1 MPTPLELIEDEDEA
15 RIEAVKRWHIFN
27 RDPTD
32 EQWRNID
39 ALLATLGR
47 SRQEIEEDLAK
58 AEEEHRDE
66 IRELERD
73 YKSRIDDLRAELD
86 DRDKELSQ
94 LENRA
99 AIIER
104 IATRQAE
111 LLGADHVA
119 ALQKRLKALAE
130 QV

>member
-1 MPTPLELIEDEDEA
+1 MPTPLELIADEDEA

-47 SRQEIEEDLAK
+47 SRQEIEEDLSTAR
-58 AEEEHRDE
+58 EEHRDE
-66 IRELERD
+66 VRELERD

-99 AIIER
+99 AILKR